1 MAPAVPGV
9 ELMSSIRMQLNEQT
23 LKRLLRSGELC
34 AADFRCL
41 DCESKA
47 CVWRLLLQ
55 QAAKEEDSSLECLAH
70 L

>member
-1 MAPAVPGV
+1 
-9 ELMSSIRMQLNEQT
+9 MSALKMQLNEQT
-23 LKRLLRSGELC
+23 LKRLLGSGLLC

-55 QAAKEEDSSLECLAH
+55 QAASEGQAH
-70 L
+70 DDTAVRL